1 MCMRPEFTFLTLV
14 ISGPKSLGK
23 NIDVFLR
30 PLIDDLKRLWLSG
43 VETFDS
49 FRKQNFTMRAM
60 LMWTITDFP
69 GYGMVPG
76 WSTHGRLSC
85 PYCMEMTRA
94 FYLQNGRKI
103 SFFDCH
109 RQFLPASH
117 QYRMDTTHFLK
128 GRFEFGP
135 PPPRLDGHSVR
146 LRVATLLDVLFG
158 NPSVNQTIFGFG
170 ETHNW
175 VKRSI
180 FWELPYWE
188 DNLIRHTLDVMHCEK
203 NFFDNIIHTVMDDS
217 SSKDNV
223 KSRMDLPL
231 YCDREELHLYYDRS
245 GSLCKPNPSYAL
257 NTNKKRCLCTWLKH
271 VQFPDGFA
279 SNIAR
284 CVNLA
289 ELRLVGLKSHD
300 CHIFM
305 QRLIPIAFH
314 GLLPDSI

>member
-1 MCMRPEFTFLTLV
+1 
-14 ISGPKSLGK
+14 
-23 NIDVFLR
+23 
-30 PLIDDLKRLWLSG
+30 
-43 VETFDS
+43 
-49 FRKQNFTMRAM
+49 
-60 LMWTITDFP
+60 
-69 GYGMVPG
+69 
-76 WSTHGRLSC
+76 
-85 PYCMEMTRA
+85 
-94 FYLQNGRKI
+94 
-103 SFFDCH
+103 
-109 RQFLPASH
+109 
-117 QYRMDTTHFLK
+117 
-128 GRFEFGP
+128 
-135 PPPRLDGHSVR
+135 
-146 LRVATLLDVLFG
+146 
-158 NPSVNQTIFGFG
+158 
-170 ETHNW
+170 
-175 VKRSI
+175 
-180 FWELPYWE
+180 
-188 DNLIRHTLDVMHCEK
+188 
-203 NFFDNIIHTVMDDS
+203 MDDS